1 MKKIISA
8 AIAFCIL
15 IPTLLFSTQA
25 ASDNDREAFAVNEDL
40 YTLLEINPGAFE
52 KEQYK
57 NFRLRISADPGSET
71 CTYSIEFQKDGYDGY
86 VYGEYKA
93 ISYKEAFRRLKNNDY
108 RSSHWDS
115 DLSDI
120 SENDVLCELVYTDAI
135 DLHYMM
141 PCYKFYVEVKDE
153 DQLTEYQI
161 GENDKLY
168 FFYYV
173 PAVDMNENP
182 ETGET
187 DPVAAAVC
195 VVASAVLLAAAQIN
209 LKKFRKNT

>member
-1 MKKIISA
+1 M
-8 AIAFCIL
+8 
-15 IPTLLFSTQA
+15 
-25 ASDNDREAFAVNEDL
+25 
-40 YTLLEINPGAFE
+40 
-52 KEQYK
+52 
-57 NFRLRISADPGSET
+57 
-71 CTYSIEFQKDGYDGY
+71 
-86 VYGEYKA
+86 
-93 ISYKEAFRRLKNNDY
+93 
-108 RSSHWDS
+108 
-115 DLSDI
+115 
-120 SENDVLCELVYTDAI
+120 CELVYTDAI

-153 DQLTEYQI
+153 SWLTQEQVSDN
-161 GENDKLY
+161 EKLY

-195 VVASAVLLAAAQIN
+195 AVASAVLLAAAQIN

>member
-1 MKKIISA
+1 MI
-8 AIAFCIL
+8 
-15 IPTLLFSTQA
+15 
-25 ASDNDREAFAVNEDL
+25 
-40 YTLLEINPGAFE
+40 
-52 KEQYK
+52 
-57 NFRLRISADPGSET
+57 
-71 CTYSIEFQKDGYDGY
+71 
-86 VYGEYKA
+86 
-93 ISYKEAFRRLKNNDY
+93 
-108 RSSHWDS
+108 
-115 DLSDI
+115 
-120 SENDVLCELVYTDAI
+120 
-135 DLHYMM
+135 

-168 FFYYV
+168 FFCYV

-195 VVASAVLLAAAQIN
+195 AVASAVLLAAAQIN